1 MQRLEQA
8 ATDTDHAGR
17 EGPREIAQPGIQSS
31 PFPIPSYGTND
42 RVGQPRRFGSSRFG
56 YKCVHRT
63 SLAMFCVRANIGLGR
78 HIVVIRTDDA
88 RLRPLERPTFL
99 IKPFLSNRQ
108 PIPRSVDARHDGM
121 IADSNDQ

>member
-17 EGPREIAQPGIQSS
+17 EGPREIAQPEIQSS
-31 PFPIPSYGTND
+31 PFPIPSHGTND
-42 RVGQPRRFGSSRFG
+42 RVGQPRRFGSK
-56 YKCVHRT
+56 YVHRT
-63 SLAMFCVRANIGLGR
+63 CLAMFCVRANIGLGR

-88 RLRPLERPTFL
+88 RLRSLEHPTFL

-121 IADSNDQ
+121 IADGNDR